1 METAIAKLAATEET
15 GTATAT
21 AIATAIT
28 EAAAAGMG
36 TATAETEA
44 AMAGMGAATAGPGVG
59 AAEEEGVTVVM
70 VATVA
75 MGGMAAEEVASESRG
90 GDQISGSFQ
99 FTASGRLIASEV
111 HRSPQAGQPKS
122 QCAISMATR
131 RPSLRSRRILAG
143 NRICRFRS
151 LDDPSSM
158 PLSR

>member
-28 EAAAAGMG
+28 EAAAAGMR

-70 VATVA
+70 VA

-90 GDQISGSFQ
+90 GDQISESFQ

-122 QCAISMATR
+122 QCTISMATR